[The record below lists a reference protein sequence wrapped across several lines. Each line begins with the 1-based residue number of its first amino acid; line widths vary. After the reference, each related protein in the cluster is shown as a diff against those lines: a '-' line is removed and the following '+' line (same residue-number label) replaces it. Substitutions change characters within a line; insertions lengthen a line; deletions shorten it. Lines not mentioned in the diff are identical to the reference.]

1 MIVRNDSRPVDDD
14 PRNDVARVM
23 QPIDPAQTEPR
34 NAWGSVVDAVSVFD
48 LFALV
53 ARLFGGR

>member
-1 MIVRNDSRPVDDD
+1 MIVRHDSQPVDERDTLSQ
-14 PRNDVARVM
+14 VM
-23 QPIDPAQTEPR
+23 APINPATTEPR